1 MTRSAPSSPPAFL
14 SPEPAASSPARKPGV
29 RALVRA
35 VGGPRYVVAL
45 AVDSIGA
52 GLLRP
57 FLLLYGIDVLHLA
70 ALTAGLAMTA
80 GVVAGL
86 GCMPVVGRWLDRGA
100 RSAAVAASMLVRVIG
115 TVLLLAAPAGNA
127 ATVWVFAVAALFLG
141 IGGQAVSAAHAAL
154 VSTISAG
161 RQRDAALAAGRS
173 VRNAGLGLGA
183 LLATAS
189 LTGGTAGVRALA
201 AGTVLGYL
209 LSAALAYSV
218 RVRASAPPAAHD
230 STSRDTGSAPRVRRT
245 AVPPMRLLLAANVI
259 YVFCLSIPEV
269 ALPFVLVT
277 QLHASPVWAAAVFV
291 VNTGLVVAFQVPV
304 TVWMSRFSRRTAL
317 AISGVVIS
325 LSYLGFLGSVELPHR
340 WAVPAIVGVSVLSTL
355 GELIYAGSSTALVAA
370 TAPEHVLGR
379 ALARFQLSTGFSLAI
394 SPAII
399 TALAARGPA
408 ALWVS
413 LTAATLLAAAAVARP
428 SAEGACADQ
437 AVARHRLMP
446 RSGLCRPGCRMP
458 WSAGGSPFLGR
469 HNPVVRAGGSWLSR
483 NASRVSAS
491 RQQRQPGLHVP
502 AATTSAANVC
512 GMLCLSKRPAAAVHE
527 RAGLRLGNAWSR
539 ARS

>member
-1 MTRSAPSSPPAFL
+1 MTRPVPSSPPAPP
-14 SPEPAASSPARKPGV
+14 SPEPAASSPGRQPGARV
-29 RALVRA
+29 LIRAA
-35 VGGPRYVVAL
+35 GGPRYVVAL

-86 GCMPVVGRWLDRGA
+86 GCMPVVGRCLDRGA
-100 RSAAVAASMLVRVIG
+100 RSAAVAASMLMRVIG
-115 TVLLLAAPAGNA
+115 TVLLLAVPAGHA

-161 RQRDAALAAGRS
+161 RERDTGLAAGRS
-173 VRNAGLGLGA
+173 VRNGGLGLGA

-189 LTGGTAGVRALA
+189 LTGGTAGLRALA
-201 AGTVLGYL
+201 AGTAVSYL

-218 RVRASAPPAAHD
+218 RVRASAPPAAAHD
-230 STSRDTGSAPRVRRT
+230 STSRDTGPAPRARRT

-269 ALPFVLVT
+269 ALPLV
-277 QLHASPVWAAAVFV
+277 
-291 VNTGLVVAFQVPV
+291 
-304 TVWMSRFSRRTAL
+304 
-317 AISGVVIS
+317 
-325 LSYLGFLGSVELPHR
+325 GFLGSVELPDR
-340 WAVPAIVGVSVLSTL
+340 WAVPAIVGVSVLCTL

-370 TAPEHVLGR
+370 AAPQHVLGR

-408 ALWVS
+408 ALWVF

-428 SAEGACADQ
+428 SAAEA
-437 AVARHRLMP
+437 
-446 RSGLCRPGCRMP
+446 
-458 WSAGGSPFLGR
+458 
-469 HNPVVRAGGSWLSR
+469 
-483 NASRVSAS
+483 
-491 RQQRQPGLHVP
+491 
-502 AATTSAANVC
+502 
-512 GMLCLSKRPAAAVHE
+512 
-527 RAGLRLGNAWSR
+527 
-539 ARS
+539 